1 MTSVDQAL
9 LEAKA
14 KLEAAGIDKARAE
27 ARVLLAHT
35 LGLSAAQILIR
46 GDDDLEAGSLRSFL
60 NNVVRRADG
69 MPLAYITGTREFWS
83 LPLKVTPA
91 TLIPRPDSESLIEL
105 AVTLFKGR
113 TVPETILDLG
123 TGSGC
128 LLLALLT
135 EFKESK
141 GVGVDISTEA
151 CHVAKANAATLE
163 LDDRSDWVTGS
174 WSDLSPGRYDL
185 IVSNP
190 PYIRAGDIAAL
201 DVDVR
206 DFEPA
211 NALDG
216 GVDGLDAYRSLFPVA
231 AKSLKDGG
239 LLIVEIGIGQ
249 HADVADIAAA
259 NGLSAGPVK
268 CDLAGIERGLSFYKK
283 GVGINESTR

>member
-9 LEAKA
+9 LEAKV
-14 KLEAAGIDKARAE
+14 KLEVAGIDKARAE
-27 ARVLLAHT
+27 ARLLLAHT
-35 LGLSAAQILIR
+35 LGLTAAQILIR
-46 GDDDLEAGSLRSFL
+46 GEDDVEAGALQSFL
-60 NNVVRRADG
+60 DDVVRRADG

-105 AVTLFKGR
+105 AVALFKGHAG
-113 TVPETILDLG
+113 PETILDLG

-135 EFKESK
+135 EFHEAK
-141 GVGVDISTEA
+141 GVGVDISTGA
-151 CHVAKANAATLE
+151 CHVAKANAATFDLSA
-163 LDDRSDWVTGS
+163 RSDWVTGS
-174 WSDLSPGRYDL
+174 WSDLSLGRYDL

-190 PYIRAGDIAAL
+190 PYIPVGDIAAL

-216 GVDGLDAYRSLFPVA
+216 GIDGLEAYRSLFPVA
-231 AKSLKDGG
+231 AKSLNDGG
-239 LLIVEIGIGQ
+239 VLIVEIGIGQ
-249 HADVADIAAA
+249 HADVAEIAAMS
-259 NGLSAGPVK
+259 GLSAGLVK
-268 CDLAGIERGLSFYKK
+268 CDLAGIERGISFYKK

>member
-35 LGLSAAQILIR
+35 LGLSAAQILMR

-174 WSDLSPGRYDL
+174 WSDLSLGRYDL

-201 DVDVR
+201 DDVR
-206 DFEPA
+206 DWA
-211 NALDG
+211 CALDG
-216 GVDGLDAYRSLFPVA
+216 WCRRTGRIDHNQFA
-231 AKSLKDGG
+231 AKSTDVGG
-239 LLIVEIGIGQ
+239 VLIRWCYRPLLARMSLISLQRTAFQLGQ
-249 HADVADIAAA
+249 
-259 NGLSAGPVK
+259 
-268 CDLAGIERGLSFYKK
+268 
-283 GVGINESTR
+283 